1 MQCVILAGGLGTR
14 MRPFTDERPKALIP
28 VGGSPFAALQLSLL
42 AKQGVTDVV
51 YAIGHLGD
59 QIVDFVGDGS
69 RWNVS
74 VRYSRET
81 GELLGTGGALRL
93 ALDDGLLDDC
103 FFVLYGDSYLPVDF
117 AAVHQTFLAA
127 GLPALMTV
135 VENCDQWDG
144 SNAVYADGRVT
155 LYDKRRTARESPMR
169 FIDYGLSVL
178 TSGVVADLV
187 PPGRPLDLSDV
198 FHQLSVT
205 GRLAGYL
212 TDRRFYEVGSPQ
224 GLEDLE
230 LLLKADTSMNLETR
244 PETRAT

>member
-28 VGGSPFAALQLSLL
+28 VDGSPFAALQLSLL
-42 AKQGVTDVV
+42 SEHGITDVV

-69 RWNVS
+69 RWDLS

-81 GELLGTGGALRL
+81 GQLLGTGGALRL
-93 ALDDGLLDDC
+93 ALDDGLLDDH
-103 FFVLYGDSYLPVDF
+103 FFVLYGDSYLPIDF
-117 AAVHQTFLAA
+117 SAVHQAFLTA

-144 SNAVYADGRVT
+144 SNAVYSDGRVT
-155 LYDKRRTARESPMR
+155 LYDKRRAAGESPMR

-187 PPGRPLDLSDV
+187 PAGCPFDLSDV

-230 LLLKADTSMNLETR
+230 LLLNTDPSTSLEPR